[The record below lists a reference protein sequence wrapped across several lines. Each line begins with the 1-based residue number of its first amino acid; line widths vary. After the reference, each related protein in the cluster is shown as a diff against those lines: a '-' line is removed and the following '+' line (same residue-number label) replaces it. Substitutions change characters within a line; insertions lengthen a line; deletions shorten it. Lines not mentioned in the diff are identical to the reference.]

1 MSAHS
6 LGVSEDLERF
16 SLYIPKLNMESESCH
31 EFGPQQSLQLQ
42 YKINWPLHLL
52 FSPRV
57 LERYNTL
64 FRFLLLIKR
73 KQYGLHVM
81 WCEQRSHFKRNPC
94 NEHDMKILHLRN
106 QLMFFLDNLQYY
118 IQVDVLESKI
128 QF

>member
-1 MSAHS
+1 MC
-6 LGVSEDLERF
+6 V
-16 SLYIPKLNMESESCH
+16 PKLSIDSESRN
-31 EFGPQQSLQLQ
+31 EFGPLQSLQLQ

-73 KQYGLHVM
+73 MQYGLQIM
-81 WCEQRSHFKRNPC
+81 WCEQRSHFKVIPC
-94 NEHDMKILHLRN
+94 NEHDMKVLHLRN

-118 IQVDVLESKI
+118 IQVDVLESK
-128 QF
+128 